1 MPTWPRTT
9 SHKTGGKTTGI
20 HKKVSQREKA
30 LRTIYSDDNG
40 DMPPMR
46 ALERRRGSG
55 RAAVLTLIVILLGI
69 AGVIAWKQKGGQFNF
84 NRPPKE
90 QTVAVAVAG
99 EKEAQ
104 LLSPYRFTVNV
115 DPGNTAVKNAALSVF
130 LPTGFDLTNTEPT
143 FTETP
148 GARER
153 VWRIA
158 PEDFKKNPAIKLEGV
173 FLGNLNEQKTIR
185 AVLTYT
191 PRNFDSEFQTNTIHT
206 VELKTTPLAFNVTGP
221 EQIRGG
227 EPVVF
232 TANIKNSG
240 NEKLAGLTIKPPTGK
255 TFALTDDK
263 TAFTI
268 AELDKN
274 TQLSREFH
282 GSFASDMEGSTALAW
297 TITMSKEGAEYVI
310 AAASPTVAVSP
321 QPLIL
326 TIALDNNPE
335 TVSPGDVL
343 KGEVRYHN
351 KSAKAVEKAKLVL
364 SIDAP
369 AKKRNSILE
378 WDRIETTGSPAVEG
392 VQQTDTVRRGV
403 ITWSYATIP
412 TLETIA
418 PNQSGIL
425 SFSIPIKTS
434 EKFDYTPIG
443 AASIALSFEVQAAGD
458 QTATAQPITLPLAA
472 DTRIAAGAVKTGDAV
487 TLQWTMNHH
496 FHNISGVQV
505 QATLFGT
512 IEWLNQTD
520 TSDGTVTYDPIRR
533 AVTWDIPAFAATEGV
548 ATANFSIKIKSAD
561 PTQTALMSETALTAT
576 DDILARSITRKAT
589 EVKMPR

>member
-1 MPTWPRTT
+1 M
-9 SHKTGGKTTGI
+9 
-20 HKKVSQREKA
+20 SQREKA

-40 DMPPMR
+40 DMPPMH
-46 ALERRRGSG
+46 ALERTHGSG
-55 RAAVLTLIVILLGI
+55 RAAILTLIVILLGV
-69 AGVIAWKQKGGQFNF
+69 AGVIAWKQNGGQFNF

-90 QTVAVAVAG
+90 QTVTVAVTG

-104 LLSPYRFTVNV
+104 LLTNYRFTVNA
-115 DPGNTAVKNAALSVF
+115 DPGNTAVKEAALSVF
-130 LPTGFDLTNTEPT
+130 LPPGFDLTKTEPA

-148 GARER
+148 SARER
-153 VWRIA
+153 MWRIA
-158 PEDFKKNPAIKLEGV
+158 PDDFKKKPSINLEGV

-206 VELKTTPLAFNVTGP
+206 VELKTTPLTFTVTGP

-232 TANIKNSG
+232 STNVKNGG
-240 NEKLAGLTIKPPTGK
+240 NEKLAGLTIKPPTHK
-255 TFALTDDK
+255 TLSLTDDK
-263 TAFTI
+263 TTFTI

-282 GSFASDMEGSTALAW
+282 GSFASDMEGSTALEWAVA
-297 TITMSKEGAEYVI
+297 MSKDGTEYTV
-310 AAASPTVAVSP
+310 ATASPTVAVSP

-335 TVSPGDVL
+335 TISPGDVL

-351 KSAKAVEKAKLVL
+351 KSAKGVEKARLIL

-378 WDRIETTGSPAVEG
+378 WDRIETTGSPTVEG
-392 VQQTDTVRRGV
+392 VQQGDTVRRGV
-403 ITWSYATIP
+403 ITWSYTAIP

-418 PNQSGIL
+418 PNQAGIL

-434 EKFDYTPIG
+434 EKFDYTPVG
-443 AASIALSFEVQAAGD
+443 AASIVLSFEAKAGD
-458 QTATAQPITLPLAA
+458 QTATAQPITLPLTA
-472 DTRIAAGAVKTGDAV
+472 DTRIAAGAVKTGDV
-487 TLQWTMNHH
+487 ITLQWTMNHH
-496 FHNISGVQV
+496 FHNISGVQA
-505 QATLFGT
+505 QATLFGN

-520 TSDGTVTYDPIRR
+520 TSDGTITYDPIRR

-548 ATANFSIKIKSAD
+548 ATANFAIKIKSAD
-561 PTQTALMSETALTAT
+561 PTQTTLMSETALTAT
-576 DDILARSITRKAT
+576 DDILTRSITRKAA
-589 EVKMPR
+589 EVKMPK